1 MNLKTTMICVSL
13 VVDYVSNYA
22 HDKKQK
28 HIGNWLV
35 IKNNC
40 KELVEIALYLCDV
53 YIDSRVLGAF
63 SKRRFIEDKDMTK
76 NAEQYISFDCS
87 VIS

>member
-28 HIGNWLV
+28 HIGNWVV

-53 YIDSRVLGAF
+53 YRS
-63 SKRRFIEDKDMTK
+63 
-76 NAEQYISFDCS
+76 
-87 VIS
+87 